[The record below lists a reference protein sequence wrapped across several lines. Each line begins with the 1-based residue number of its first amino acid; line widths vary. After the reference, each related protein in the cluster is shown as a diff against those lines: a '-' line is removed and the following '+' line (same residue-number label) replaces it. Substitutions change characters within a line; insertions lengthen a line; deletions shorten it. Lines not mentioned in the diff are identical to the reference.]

1 MDDVT
6 VFRNT
11 KKIQFLEELGY
22 SLSKEPEISLK
33 SFVSFMNID
42 SLSPKFYIGKDHGP
56 VEHENYLQ
64 KLIDLEQAGAISK
77 IIVPEGSED
86 F

>member
-6 VFRNT
+6 VFRNS

-33 SFVSFMNID
+33 SFVSFMNLD
-42 SLSPKFYIGKDHGP
+42 
-56 VEHENYLQ
+56 
-64 KLIDLEQAGAISK
+64 
-77 IIVPEGSED
+77 
-86 F
+86 